1 MVKSGLTIHPSI
13 LTPIEQVNLVKCGL
27 TKHILAVSQSY
38 QSSASFSA
46 PYFWSELTFNQ
57 KQNNSARNDSVQ
69 KWQAKEL
76 PSLQV
81 NRSPKPVNYGLT
93 NRREPLLSDEM
104 VGTLPGR
111 IASTKC
117 SLYYICIYRI
127 KCVRD
132 KMETFLFP
140 VIVNP

>member
-81 NRSPKPVNYGLT
+81 NRSPKPEKYGLT
-93 NRREPLLSDEM
+93 MVLLIGVSPCCQM
-104 VGTLPGR
+104 KWSVLSQVGSHEQNVHYT
-111 IASTKC
+111 
-117 SLYYICIYRI
+117 IYVSI
-127 KCVRD
+127 GSNV
-132 KMETFLFP
+132 
-140 VIVNP
+140 